1 MTPGEE
7 ANVLHPDETIQ
18 ILGSTLRVV
27 HVETEAME
35 VRVREFTFGQEM
47 EIEPDAQPII
57 EAMGEVLDENP
68 DALNWNQ
75 LIAAAA
81 RQPQAFKKLLSVSTG
96 LTPEQLDGL
105 KSRDGRMV
113 VVTFFRVNWDFFL
126 DRLVV
131 RNRTKVTR
139 ADLEARMASET
150 SSPD

>member
-1 MTPGEE
+1 MTPAEE
-7 ANVLHPDETIQ
+7 ANVLHPDETIE

-27 HVETEAME
+27 HVETEARE
-35 VRVREFTFGQEM
+35 VQVREFTFGQEM
-47 EIEPDAQPII
+47 EVEAAAQPVI
-57 EAMGEVLDENP
+57 ESMGEVLDENP
-68 DALNWNQ
+68 DTLNWTQ

-81 RQPQAFKKLLSVSTG
+81 RHPEAFKKLLSVSTG
-96 LTPEQLDGL
+96 LSVEELDGL

-131 RNRTKVTR
+131 RSGTRVNREDVAKN
-139 ADLEARMASET
+139 LSQT